1 MIHENKYAFDRQ
13 TDRQTEV
20 DNCSFV
26 KCCLMFLVVL
36 YHSVLFYTGSDWF
49 VGKPLYTVDLFKWFA
64 DWSHTFRM
72 YAFTL
77 VAGYLYFYLRYEK
90 GKYQQ
95 LKAFAINKIKRL
107 IVPYAFICICW
118 VIPAAFFFFGYNSE
132 IIFKKYILATAP
144 NQLWFLCMLFDV
156 FMIVYCLSD
165 WIYKSNMISLFISL
179 AGIVIG
185 AIGGK
190 LFPNVFCIWTG
201 FSYIAYFI
209 LGCKIRQ
216 YGSDKLN
223 RIGVGAWVAI
233 HTVLYVIVIHL
244 KSINGLLFKIS
255 SFGLTVIMQL
265 IGAVMAFLVLQKLAG
280 CVDWKQNKL
289 IKGFSQ
295 ISMPVFLLHQQLIYF
310 SISLFNGH
318 VNPYVNAIIN
328 VAFAIVASAV
338 ITKLL
343 YKVKV
348 LRVLM
353 GEKQ

>member
-1 MIHENKYAFDRQ
+1 MLNENKYAF
-13 TDRQTEV
+13 DRQTEV

-36 YHSVLFYTGSDWF
+36 YHSVLFYTDIDWF
-49 VGKPLYTVDLFKWFA
+49 IGKPLYSVDLFKLFA
-64 DWSHTFRM
+64 NWSHTFLM

-95 LKAFAINKIKRL
+95 LKGFFVNKIKRL
-107 IVPYAFICICW
+107 IVPYIFVCIIW
-118 VIPAAFFFFGYNSE
+118 VVPVTCLFFDYTAVD
-132 IIFKKYILATAP
+132 IFRKYILGTAP
-144 NQLWFLCMLFDV
+144 SQLWFLWMLFDV
-156 FMIVYCLSD
+156 FMVVYFMSDAIYRSNVLSIIV
-165 WIYKSNMISLFISL
+165 SL
-179 AGIVIG
+179 AGIVMGIVG
-185 AIGGK
+185 SK

-216 YGSDKLN
+216 YGSDSLN
-223 RIGVGAWVAI
+223 RIGIVTWVLA
-233 HTVLYVIVIHL
+233 HTVLYVAVSYL
-244 KSINGLLFKIS
+244 KYFNGLLFKIS
-255 SFGLTVIMQL
+255 GFGLNVILQL

-280 CVDWKQNKL
+280 YVDWKNNRL

-295 ISMPVFLLHQQLIYF
+295 ISMPIFLLHQQFIYF
-310 SISLFNGH
+310 SISLFNVL

-328 VAFAIVASAV
+328 VVFSIVGSAI

-343 YKVKV
+343 YKVR
-348 LRVLM
+348 LCRVLM

>member
-1 MIHENKYAFDRQ
+1 
-13 TDRQTEV
+13 
-20 DNCSFV
+20 
-26 KCCLMFLVVL
+26 MFLVVF
-36 YHSVLFYTGSDWF
+36 YHSILFYSGIDWF
-49 VGKPLYTVDLFKWFA
+49 VGKPLYVVDSLKWLSGWLNSF
-64 DWSHTFRM
+64 HI

-77 VAGYLYFYLRYEK
+77 VSGYLYYYLRYEK
-90 GKYQQ
+90 GKYQEPKGF
-95 LKAFAINKIKRL
+95 LANKIKRL
-107 IVPYAFICICW
+107 IVPYAFICVCW
-118 VIPAAFFFFGYNSE
+118 VIPVSSYFFSYTVDDV
-132 IIFKKYILATAP
+132 FKKYIIATAP
-144 NQLWFLCMLFDV
+144 SQLWFLWMLFDV
-156 FMIVYCLSD
+156 FMIVYCLSEL
-165 WIYKSNMISLFISL
+165 IYKSNVISVLVSL

-185 AIGGK
+185 IIGGK

-223 RIGVGAWVAI
+223 RIGVAVWVAI
-233 HTVLYVIVIHL
+233 HTLLYVMVIHL
-244 KSINGLLFKIS
+244 KSFNGLLFKIS
-255 SFGLTVIMQL
+255 SFGLTVILQL

-280 CVDWKQNKL
+280 CVGWKQNKL

-295 ISMPVFLLHQQLIYF
+295 ISMPIFLLHQQIIYF

-328 VAFAIVASAV
+328 VAFAIVGSAV
-338 ITKLL
+338 ITKLF

-348 LRVLM
+348 FRVLM

>member
-1 MIHENKYAFDRQ
+1 
-13 TDRQTEV
+13 
-20 DNCSFV
+20 
-26 KCCLMFLVVL
+26 MFLVVL
-36 YHSVLFYTGSDWF
+36 YHSVLFYTGSGWF
-49 VGKPLYTVDLFKWFA
+49 VGKPLYPIDLFKWFV

-95 LKAFAINKIKRL
+95 LKGFLINKIKRL
-107 IVPYAFICICW
+107 IVPHVFVCIIW
-118 VIPAAFFFFGYNSE
+118 VVPVTCLFFDYTAGD
-132 IIFKKYILATAP
+132 IFRKYILATAP
-144 NQLWFLCMLFDV
+144 SQLWFLWMLFDV
-156 FMIVYCLSD
+156 FMLMYFMSD
-165 WIYKSNMISLFISL
+165 AIYKSNVLSIIVSL

-185 AIGGK
+185 IVGSK

-216 YGSDKLN
+216 YGSDRLKRL
-223 RIGVGAWVAI
+223 GVITWILA
-233 HTVLYVIVIHL
+233 HTGLYVAVTYL
-244 KSINGLLFKIS
+244 KSFNGLLFKIS
-255 SFGLTVIMQL
+255 GFGLNVILQL

-280 CVDWKQNKL
+280 YVDWKNNKL

-310 SISLFNGH
+310 SISLFNGL

-328 VAFAIVASAV
+328 VVFSIVGSTI

-343 YKVKV
+343 YKVR
-348 LRVLM
+348 LCRVLM

>member
-1 MIHENKYAFDRQ
+1 
-13 TDRQTEV
+13 
-20 DNCSFV
+20 
-26 KCCLMFLVVL
+26 MFLVVL
-36 YHSVLFYTGSDWF
+36 YHSILFYSGIDWF
-49 VGKPLYTVDLFKWFA
+49 VGKPLYVVDSLKWLSGWLNSF
-64 DWSHTFRM
+64 HI

-77 VAGYLYFYLRYEK
+77 VSGYLYYYLRYEK
-90 GKYQQ
+90 GKYQKPKGF
-95 LKAFAINKIKRL
+95 LVNKIKRL
-107 IVPYAFICICW
+107 IVPYAFVCTCW

-156 FMIVYCLSD
+156 FMIVYSLSD
-165 WIYKSNMISLFISL
+165 WIYKSNGISVFVSL

-185 AIGGK
+185 VIGGK
-190 LFPNVFCIWTG
+190 FSPNVFCIWTG

-223 RIGVGAWVAI
+223 RIGVVTWVVV
-233 HTVLYVIVIHL
+233 HTLLYVLVIHL
-244 KSINGLLFKIS
+244 KSFNGLLFKIS
-255 SFGLTVIMQL
+255 SFGLTVTLQL

-295 ISMPVFLLHQQLIYF
+295 ISMPIFLLHQQLIYF

-328 VAFAIVASAV
+328 VAFAIVGSAV

-348 LRVLM
+348 FRVLM
-353 GEKQ
+353 GEKW

>member
-1 MIHENKYAFDRQ
+1 
-13 TDRQTEV
+13 
-20 DNCSFV
+20 
-26 KCCLMFLVVL
+26 MFLVVF
-36 YHSVLFYTGSDWF
+36 YHSILFYSGIDWF
-49 VGKPLYTVDLFKWFA
+49 VGKPLYVVDSLKWLSGWLNSF
-64 DWSHTFRM
+64 HI

-77 VAGYLYFYLRYEK
+77 VSGYLYYYLRYEN
-90 GKYQQ
+90 GKYQEPKGF
-95 LKAFAINKIKRL
+95 LANKIKRL
-107 IVPYAFICICW
+107 IVPYAFICVCW
-118 VIPAAFFFFGYNSE
+118 VIPVSSYFFSYTVGDV
-132 IIFKKYILATAP
+132 FKKYIIATAP
-144 NQLWFLCMLFDV
+144 SQLWFLWMLFDV

-165 WIYKSNMISLFISL
+165 WIYKSNVISVLVSL

-185 AIGGK
+185 VIGGK
-190 LFPNVFCIWTG
+190 LLPNVFCIWTG
-201 FSYIAYFI
+201 FSYIVYFI

-223 RIGVGAWVAI
+223 RIGVVAWVAI
-233 HTVLYVIVIHL
+233 HIVLYVIVIHL
-244 KSINGLLFKIS
+244 KSFNGLLFKIS
-255 SFGLTVIMQL
+255 SFGLTVIVQL

-280 CVDWKQNKL
+280 WVDWKQNKL

-348 LRVLM
+348 FRVLM

>member
-1 MIHENKYAFDRQ
+1 
-13 TDRQTEV
+13 
-20 DNCSFV
+20 
-26 KCCLMFLVVL
+26 MFLVVL
-36 YHSVLFYTGSDWF
+36 YHSVLFYTGIDWF
-49 VGKPLYTVDLFKWFA
+49 IDKPLYVVDSFKWFA
-64 DWSHTFRM
+64 DWSHTFLM

-90 GKYQQ
+90 GKYQEPKGF
-95 LKAFAINKIKRL
+95 LANKIKRL
-107 IVPYAFICICW
+107 IVPYAFICVCW
-118 VIPAAFFFFGYNSE
+118 VIPVSSYFFSYTVGDV
-132 IIFKKYILATAP
+132 FKKYIIATAP
-144 NQLWFLCMLFDV
+144 SQLWFLWMLFDV

-165 WIYKSNMISLFISL
+165 WIYKSNVISVLVSL

-185 AIGGK
+185 VIGGK
-190 LFPNVFCIWTG
+190 LLPNVFCIWTG
-201 FSYIAYFI
+201 FSYIVYFI

-223 RIGVGAWVAI
+223 RIGVAVWVAI

-244 KSINGLLFKIS
+244 KSFNGLLFKIS
-255 SFGLTVIMQL
+255 SFGLTVTLQL

-328 VAFAIVASAV
+328 VAFAIVGSAV